1 MPQVYGKDRQII
13 ELNSR
18 LINIE
23 KEQTEIDEK
32 ISKLNISEIT
42 DKFQIEI
49 KSIVESKIKDST
61 SFSELKESILK
72 IQVEL
77 DLFFQNQVKNY
88 IDKSIKTE
96 GLSQEELLNK
106 ISYLDTSFQN
116 LNENFEKSNS
126 EISHFNKSVS
136 NRILKIENNQMNTE
150 PSIIEKQVDDIKNEM
165 NKLITGIQDRLVLI
179 ENSQVD
185 FNTFRESM
193 SDIPVFN
200 KMEFDNYILNIE
212 NRLSLIERTQLDNNK
227 LENILQRLIS
237 IEEQMSSNKEQI
249 TNLEQRFENVDK
261 ERPASSRKRNKK
273 QLEVL

>member
-1 MPQVYGKDRQII
+1 
-13 ELNSR
+13 N
-18 LINIE
+18 
-23 KEQTEIDEK
+23 
-32 ISKLNISEIT
+32 
-42 DKFQIEI
+42 
-49 KSIVESKIKDST
+49 
-61 SFSELKESILK
+61 
-72 IQVEL
+72 
-77 DLFFQNQVKNY
+77 
-88 IDKSIKTE
+88 
-96 GLSQEELLNK
+96 
-106 ISYLDTSFQN
+106 
-116 LNENFEKSNS
+116 
-126 EISHFNKSVS
+126 VS
-136 NRILKIENNQMNTE
+136 NRISKIEHNKRDTA
-150 PSIIEKQVDDIKNEM
+150 PSFTEKQLDDIKNEM
-165 NKLITGIQDRLVLI
+165 NKLITGIQDRLVLV

-261 ERPASSRKRNKK
+261 DRPASSRKRNKK

>member
-1 MPQVYGKDRQII
+1 MPQVYGKDKQII

-18 LINIE
+18 VINIE
-23 KEQTEIDEK
+23 KEQKDIDEK

-42 DKFQIEI
+42 DKFEIEI

-77 DLFFQNQVKNY
+77 DLFFQNQVKTY
-88 IDKSIKTE
+88 IDKCIKTE
-96 GLSQEELLNK
+96 NLSQKELLNK
-106 ISYLDTSFQN
+106 ISYLDTCFQT
-116 LNENFEKSNS
+116 LNENFEKANL
-126 EISHFNKSVS
+126 EISHFNKNVS
-136 NRILKIENNQMNTE
+136 NRISKIEHNKRDTA
-150 PSIIEKQVDDIKNEM
+150 PSFTEKQLDDIKNEM
-165 NKLITGIQDRLVLI
+165 NKLITGIQDRLVLV

-261 ERPASSRKRNKK
+261 DRPASSRKRNKK